1 LIRRSGAVVHLGH
14 SLTGEHETDVL
25 DLAGGGADG
34 RRDVLGPAPAR
45 LVGRP
50 AEDRRPVLGRRRNA
64 RSRSGASRWVRRS
77 SITAGSPDICLSSR
91 YSRVLDVGGGLMPRL
106 GFAQSGRTR
115 TCGHRQPRPA
125 PPRRQRV
132 AAAGGS
138 NGLAARAPAGTM
150 IQVPRA
156 RYSTSSPT
164 NATSRATQPAHA
176 ARRSSR
182 RVIELAGIPTTNW
195 LGEVFE
201 PPERQMLGVNLS
213 ELRASPKDRQAEK
226 LCELLVFRNPTS
238 GVCRR
243 SSSRRRTRLPFP
255 NSHDRPSRLSARRS
269 SRPKYPESAIRVS
282 GTYRPAGAGT
292 ADSSALRASAQ
303 AQDD

>member
-91 YSRVLDVGGGLMPRL
+91 YSRVLDVGGGVMPRL

-115 TCGHRQPRPA
+115 KCGHRQPRPA

-213 ELRASPKDRQAEK
+213 ELRASPNDRQAEK
-226 LCELLVFRNPTS
+226 LCELL
-238 GVCRR
+238 GV
-243 SSSRRRTRLPFP
+243 
-255 NSHDRPSRLSARRS
+255 
-269 SRPKYPESAIRVS
+269 PESDERRVQAIFEQAADAPAVPELP
-282 GTYRPAGAGT
+282 RPAIAPIRPTVLQTEVSRIGNTSFRHLQAC
-292 ADSSALRASAQ
+292 LRRNC
-303 AQDD
+303 